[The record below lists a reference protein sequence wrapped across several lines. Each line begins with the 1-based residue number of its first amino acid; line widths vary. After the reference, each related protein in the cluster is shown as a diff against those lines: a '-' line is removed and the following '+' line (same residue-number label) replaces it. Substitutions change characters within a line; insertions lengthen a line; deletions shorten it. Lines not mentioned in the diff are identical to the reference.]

1 MQKGCNHQVTK
12 TITHHPAGLRFE
24 LHCRCCFIGLLH
36 LWLFLSNNL
45 FLAQSVSLVPEV
57 NHWNHSKHNPDTNC
71 SPPLLSQS
79 LGANYEMKE
88 HLMFLHAPPKKKT
101 NKPQHYAKCKAK
113 QKSSR
118 LPRRANAF
126 FVAGMMVL
134 LCPVTKIIQ
143 NGLSNAIPNSRH

>member
-1 MQKGCNHQVTK
+1 MHINKPAHAYVFSCISYCIGLGCRKVATTR

-88 HLMFLHAPPKKKT
+88 HLMFLHAPPPKKKKNT
-101 NKPQHYAKCKAK
+101 NHSIMQNAKRNRKAPDC
-113 QKSSR
+113 QGGQTRS
-118 LPRRANAF
+118 L
-126 FVAGMMVL
+126 
-134 LCPVTKIIQ
+134 
-143 NGLSNAIPNSRH
+143 